1 MAEENKTTTGPD
13 LVITRVFDA
22 PRELVWKTWI
32 DPEHVKRW
40 WGPRAFTAPV
50 IKIDFRV
57 GGKFLGC
64 MRAEDGKEYWST
76 GTYKEIVPMERIVC
90 TDSFSDEHGNIVHA
104 SAYGMGEDWPEEMLV
119 TVTFEDLGDKTKLT
133 LRHSGLP
140 AGKMDDMAG
149 TGWNETLD
157 KFAEALQ

>member
-1 MAEENKTTTGPD
+1 MAEGDKIAIGPD

-22 PRELVWKTWI
+22 PRELVWKTWT

-76 GTYKEIVPMERIVC
+76 GTYKEIIPMERIVC

-104 SAYGMGEDWPEEMLV
+104 SAYGMGEDWPDEMLV
-119 TVTFEDLGDKTKLT
+119 TVTFEDLGGKTKLT

-140 AGKMDDMAG
+140 AGQMDDMAG
-149 TGWNETLD
+149 AGWNETLD